1 MQRPKLIRTAT
12 VASSLDI
19 LLKGQLHFL
28 NQHFDVIAIS
38 GHDDHLDIV
47 RNREGV
53 ETIDVKI
60 ERQISPTKDL
70 ISLIKLYIAFKN
82 EKPQIV
88 HSITPK
94 AGLLSMI
101 AAYFAGVPVRIHT
114 FTGLIF
120 PSKTGILKELLIFL
134 DKVLCRFAT
143 DIYPEG
149 LGVKNDL
156 IAFKITKKP
165 LKIIANGNVNG
176 IDVDFFN
183 GNINDNG
190 NDNGN
195 DNINDNSNDN
205 INGNDN
211 SNDNSNDND
220 NINDN
225 INDNLKKELNINE
238 KDFVFIFV
246 GRLVKDKGINELVNV
261 FMKINSENPN
271 TKLLLVGP
279 FEQDIDP
286 VLPEIF
292 TIINTH
298 KSIIAVGHQSD
309 VRPYF
314 SIANCLVFA
323 SYREGFPNVVMQAG
337 AMNLPSIVTDIN
349 GCNEIIVDGQNGL
362 IIEPKNENSLYNAM
376 QLVLLDLDLIHKMK
390 SKSRDMIV
398 TRYDKNVVWSAL
410 LEEYNQ
416 SIYNSNPKKL

>member
-19 LLKGQLHFL
+19 LLKGQLQFL
-28 NQHFDVIAIS
+28 NQYFDVIAIS
-38 GHDDHLDIV
+38 GQDEHLDIV
-47 RNREGV
+47 KNREGV
-53 ETIDVKI
+53 ATMDIKI
-60 ERQISPTKDL
+60 ERKISPIKDL
-70 ISLIKLYIAFKN
+70 ISLIKLYKAFKK

-120 PSKTGILKELLIFL
+120 PSKTGFLKQLLIFL

-149 LGVKNDL
+149 QGVMNDL
-156 IAFKITKKP
+156 MAFQITKKP

-176 IDVDFFN
+176 IDVDFFKNKNNRNINDNININGNVNDNIN
-183 GNINDNG
+183 GNINDNE
-190 NDNGN
+190 
-195 DNINDNSNDN
+195 NINF
-205 INGNDN
+205 NGKD
-211 SNDNSNDND
+211 SF
-220 NINDN
+220 
-225 INDNLKKELNINE
+225 KKKLNINV

-246 GRLVKDKGINELVNV
+246 GRLVKDKGINELVSV
-261 FMKINSENPN
+261 FIKINTENPD

-292 TIINTH
+292 TAIKTH
-298 KSIIAVGHQSD
+298 KSIISVGHQSD

-314 SIANCLVFA
+314 SIADCLTFA

-337 AMNLPSIVTDIN
+337 AMNLPCIVTNIN
-349 GCNEIIVDGQNGL
+349 GCNEIIIDRQNGI
-362 IIEPKNENSLYNAM
+362 IIEPKNAQSLYNAM
-376 QLVLLDLDLIHKMK
+376 QLVLLDLDLMHRLK
-390 SKSRDMIV
+390 SKSREMIV
-398 TRYDKNVVWSAL
+398 SRYDKNVVWDAL
-410 LEEYNQ
+410 LNEYNLTFMEH
-416 SIYNSNPKKL
+416 NPKKF